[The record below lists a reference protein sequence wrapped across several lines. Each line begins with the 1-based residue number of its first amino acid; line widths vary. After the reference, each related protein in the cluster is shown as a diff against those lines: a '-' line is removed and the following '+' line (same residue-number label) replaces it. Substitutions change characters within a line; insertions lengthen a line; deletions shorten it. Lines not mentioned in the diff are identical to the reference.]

1 MIIISAI
8 VQVNIRQIRKLGRN
22 LVISCLSNDAQRI
35 ITETKQQCMLDRDE
49 QASSLALAVNAADGW
64 SFSANQAIKK
74 HDEH

>member
-1 MIIISAI
+1 M
-8 VQVNIRQIRKLGRN
+8 
-22 LVISCLSNDAQRI
+22 ISCLSNDAQRI